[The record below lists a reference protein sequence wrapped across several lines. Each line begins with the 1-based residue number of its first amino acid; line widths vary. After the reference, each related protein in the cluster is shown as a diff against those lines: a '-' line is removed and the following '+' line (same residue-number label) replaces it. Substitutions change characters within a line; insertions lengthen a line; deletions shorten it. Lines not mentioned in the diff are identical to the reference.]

1 MALGPRKR
9 KTRCDVVGRGQIA
22 IPCRAAQSIAAKMSA
37 TYMAVSL
44 SDL

>member
-1 MALGPRKR
+1 VALRPRKR
-9 KTRCDVVGRGQIA
+9 KARYDVVGCGQIA
-22 IPCRAAQSIAAKMSA
+22 IPCQAVRSITDEISA